1 MINIIDIIAL
11 AFLLLFFIISY
22 KRGFVKSIWRIA
34 SIAASIAAVI
44 LLKKPLVSFLAG
56 TDFALNLETAVS
68 EKIAA
73 AAGSAAE
80 GAGAGMNIP
89 AVVVNRFTNGANAA
103 GGEIARSITML
114 AINIAAFVLLFVII
128 RVGLFIAY
136 SFLTGASKLP
146 VLSFANKLA
155 GGITGAAAALIT
167 VYIALAFISLFARVD
182 STLFAMINSSLI
194 VKYFYNY
201 NIILQLIMKL

>member
-1 MINIIDIIAL
+1 MINIIDITAL

-22 KRGFVKSIWRIA
+22 TRGFVKSIWRIA

-56 TDFALNLETAVS
+56 TDLAMNIENGIAG
-68 EKIAA
+68 KIAA
-73 AAGSAAE
+73 ATGNVTD
-80 GAGAGMNIP
+80 GLNMNLP
-89 AVVVNRFTNGANAA
+89 SVVMNDLTNGANAA

-114 AINIAAFVLLFVII
+114 AINIAAFVLLFVMI

-146 VLSFANKLA
+146 VLGFANKLA

-167 VYIALAFISLFARVD
+167 VYIILAFISLFARAD
-182 STLFAMINSSLI
+182 SPLFAMINGSLI
-194 VKYFYNY
+194 VKYLYNY

>member
-1 MINIIDIIAL
+1 MINIIDIIAI

-22 KRGFVKSIWRIA
+22 NKGFVKSVWRIV
-34 SIAASIAAVI
+34 SIAASIAAVMF
-44 LLKKPLVSFLAG
+44 LKKPVVSFLAG
-56 TDFALNLETAVS
+56 TDFAMSLENTIS

-73 AAGSAAE
+73 AAGNAAG
-80 GAGAGMNIP
+80 GAAGMNIP
-89 AVVVNRFTNGANAA
+89 AVVINGFANGANAA
-103 GGEIARSITML
+103 GGELARSVTML

-155 GGITGAAAALIT
+155 GGITGAAAALVTI
-167 VYIALAFISLFARVD
+167 YIALAFISLFARAD
-182 STLFAMINSSLI
+182 SPLFDMINGSLI